1 VNTTTFVTPEFDV
14 VVDALGT
21 YTIYL
26 REREATV
33 LERVLGER
41 AATGKAVA

>member
-1 VNTTTFVTPEFDV
+1 V

-26 REREATV
+26 RENEKTV
-33 LERVLGER
+33 LDRVLTNAGGAR
-41 AATGKAVA
+41 